1 MARGVTHDYEKQIR
15 WEAVTHELEWE
26 QDKGARGM
34 RDREVRLE
42 SKRRERDREVWGM
55 SESEGELGV

>member
-1 MARGVTHDYEKQIR
+1 MTR
-15 WEAVTHELEWE
+15 ELEWE

-42 SKRRERDREVWGM
+42 SERRERVKEVWGM
-55 SESEGELGV
+55 SESEGESGV